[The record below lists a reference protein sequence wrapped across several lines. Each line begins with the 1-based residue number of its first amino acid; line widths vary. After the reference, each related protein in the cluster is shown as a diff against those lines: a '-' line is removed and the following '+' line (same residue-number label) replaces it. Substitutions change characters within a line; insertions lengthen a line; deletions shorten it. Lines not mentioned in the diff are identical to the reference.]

1 MFPDPI
7 VRESAV
13 ADENLALRS
22 ERQISP
28 YHHLRRY
35 RFCALLVLALFGL
48 HLLAAG
54 SGAGKG
60 DPLTAQQAA
69 PGHAPIQTAQASE
82 HRTPLAV
89 GMGAGASSS
98 ERTGATAQA
107 AVCLNPLDVTC
118 WLQNAA
124 QWVAQQI
131 INALQPVINAI
142 LKSPLNI
149 ITQTPPADTYQNST
163 VSVWCSAFLTVVDL
177 ALASLIVIGG
187 YNMIVGR
194 ELGLPPSGLAG
205 VLAPLLLALCAA
217 HLSPYL
223 PGPVIGPEDG

>member
-69 PGHAPIQTAQASE
+69 PSHAPIQTAQASE

-118 WLQNAA
+118 WLQNTA

-131 INALQPVINAI
+131 TSALQPVINSI

-149 ITQTPPADTYQNST
+149 ITQTPPADTYRNPT
-163 VSVWCSAFLTVVDL
+163 VITWCSAFLTVVDL

-187 YNMIVGR
+187 YNIIVGH
-194 ELGLPPSGLAG
+194 ELRLPHSGLAE
-205 VLAPLLLALCAA
+205 LPTRLRLALCAA
-217 HLSPYL
+217 RFRPYFL
-223 PGPVIGPEDG
+223 RPVI